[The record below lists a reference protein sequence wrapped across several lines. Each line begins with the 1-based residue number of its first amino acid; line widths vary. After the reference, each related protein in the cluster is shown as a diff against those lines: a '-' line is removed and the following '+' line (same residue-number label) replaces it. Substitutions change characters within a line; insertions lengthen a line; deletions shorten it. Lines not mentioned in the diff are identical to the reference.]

1 MSARPEIVR
10 KIAKAL
16 LERSK
21 KEREELIKTSQLL
34 ELIYK
39 LYRSEKDFRG
49 FVLNPN
55 IPKEKKL
62 AFIKSLR
69 ERFGIEDKVD
79 EVFDYILEI
88 NAIPFLGEV

>member
-34 ELIYK
+34 ELK
-39 LYRSEKDFRG
+39 
-49 FVLNPN
+49 
-55 IPKEKKL
+55 
-62 AFIKSLR
+62 
-69 ERFGIEDKVD
+69 
-79 EVFDYILEI
+79 
-88 NAIPFLGEV
+88 PFNNKAKYD